1 MHKQNLYNVLVDKKR
16 ICIMEGFVM
25 KRKTISIGM
34 AVLLAVSLLS
44 GCGGTNTAETGNTG
58 SAEAVQETDNAKDT
72 QAGGEEAA
80 EPVTINF
87 QTWNPGEGAAID
99 EVIAA
104 FEAKYPNIKVN
115 HVYMPYTD
123 HVEKLKIDLASGEGA
138 DVFGMQTGATIK
150 EFRDFEMDLTSFAE
164 ESWGSSWQDQYMDF
178 CMDLLNEDGHYY
190 GLPLG
195 LTYAGF
201 TWADVNMLK
210 EYGLEVPSSYDD
222 LKECAKVLRDN
233 GQYPLTI
240 GAKDAWINIDTWM
253 SMANDINAEKLYSA
267 IEGETPFTDPEL
279 VESLALW
286 QSCFTEGIFQD
297 GALGV
302 GVYNDT
308 SDLFEKEGSIPMIQN
323 GSWAAGFY
331 VSGDPD
337 QDRVFNSEGV
347 DHDIF
352 LIDWNNDGKVCPVTA
367 SVDVCLCMNKNTKNP
382 EAAWTFIDFM
392 LHEGQDILINH
403 YFSYCPSRKDLDLNV
418 QGMNQD
424 GLDNLAYIVEQ
435 AENNLG
441 GYREMAYADLKQV
454 ISDQLTVLALGD
466 ATPEEAAATIEA
478 ASQAQAR

>member
-1 MHKQNLYNVLVDKKR
+1 MKK
-16 ICIMEGFVM
+16 
-25 KRKTISIGM
+25 KTVTMGL
-34 AVLLAVSLLS
+34 ALLLTVSLLA
-44 GCGGTNTAETGNTG
+44 GCGGKGAPESKDTG
-58 SAEAVQETDNAKDT
+58 SASDSGAAQESGTAAEDT
-72 QAGGEEAA
+72 SGSKEAA
-80 EPVTINF
+80 ESGEQVTINF
-87 QTWNPGEGAAID
+87 QTWNPGQGAPID

-115 HVYMPYTD
+115 HVFMPYTD
-123 HVEKLKIDLASGEGA
+123 HVEKLKIDMASGEGA

-150 EFRDFEMDLTSFAE
+150 EFRDFEVDLTPLAE
-164 ESWGSSWQDQYMDF
+164 EAWGAGWQDQFIDF
-178 CMDLLNEDGHYY
+178 CMDLLNEDGKYY

-201 TWADVNMLK
+201 TWADVRMLK
-210 EYGLEVPSSYDD
+210 EYGLEIPKSYDD
-222 LKECAKVLRDN
+222 LKKCADTLRAN

-253 SMANDINAEKLYSA
+253 SMANDINSEKLYSA
-267 IEGETPFTDPEL
+267 IEGETPFTDPDL
-279 VESLALW
+279 VESFRIW

-308 SDLFEKEGSIPMIQN
+308 VDLFEKEGSIPMIQN
-323 GSWAAGFY
+323 GSWSSGFY
-331 VSGDPD
+331 VDNDPD
-337 QDRVFNSEGV
+337 HEKVFNSEGA

-352 LIDWNNDGKVCPVTA
+352 LIDWNNDGKPCPVSA
-367 SVDVCLCMNKNTKNP
+367 SVDVCLCINKNSKNQ
-382 EAAWTFIDFM
+382 EAAWTFVDFM
-392 LHEGQDILINH
+392 LHEGQDILINK
-403 YFSYCPSRKDLDLNV
+403 YLQYSPSRKDMEFSVAGISEDGQANLD
-418 QGMNQD
+418 
-424 GLDNLAYIVEQ
+424 YIVEQ
-435 AENNLG
+435 SENNIG

>member
-1 MHKQNLYNVLVDKKR
+1 
-16 ICIMEGFVM
+16 M
-25 KRKTISIGM
+25 KRRLGCMVLAILM
-34 AVLLAVSLLS
+34 AASLTA
-44 GCGGTNTAETGNTG
+44 GCGNSPAQTGGSAGSEAPEQGTGKNTAQSEGT
-58 SAEAVQETDNAKDT
+58 QE
-72 QAGGEEAA
+72 Q
-80 EPVTINF
+80 VTINF

-104 FEAKYPNIKVN
+104 FEEKYSNIKVN

-123 HVEKLKIDLASGEGA
+123 HVEKLKINLASGEGA

-150 EFRDFEMDLTSFAE
+150 EFRDFEMDLTPYAE
-164 ESWGSSWQDQYMDF
+164 NSWGSDWQSQYMDF

-210 EYGLEVPSSYDD
+210 EYGLEVPGSYDA
-222 LKECAKVLRDN
+222 LKECARVLREN

-253 SMANDINAEKLYSA
+253 SMANDINSEKLYSA
-267 IEGETPFTDPEL
+267 IEGKTPFTDPDL
-279 VESLALW
+279 VESFRIW

-337 QDRVFNSEGV
+337 QDKVFNSEGA

-367 SVDVCLCMNKNTKNP
+367 SVDVCLCMNKNTKNAD
-382 EAAWTFIDFM
+382 AAWTFIDFM

-403 YFSYCPSRKDLDLNV
+403 YFSYCPSRKDLDLKV

-424 GLDNLAYIVEQ
+424 GLDNLAYILEQ

-441 GYREMAYADLKQV
+441 GYREMAYADLKQI
-454 ISDQLTVLALGD
+454 ISDQLTVLALGE

-478 ASQAQAR
+478 ASQTQSR

>member
-1 MHKQNLYNVLVDKKR
+1 
-16 ICIMEGFVM
+16 M
-25 KRKTISIGM
+25 KRRLGCMGLAILM
-34 AVLLAVSLLS
+34 AASLTA
-44 GCGGTNTAETGNTG
+44 GCGSSTAQTGGGAG
-58 SAEAVQETDNAKDT
+58 S
-72 QAGGEEAA
+72 EAA
-80 EPVTINF
+80 EQGTGKDTAQSEGTQEQVTINF

-104 FEAKYPNIKVN
+104 FEEKYPDIKVN

-150 EFRDFEMDLTSFAE
+150 EFRDFEMDLTPYAE
-164 ESWGSSWQDQYMDF
+164 NSWGAGWQSQYMDF

-210 EYGLEVPSSYDD
+210 EYGLEVPGSYDD
-222 LKECAKVLRDN
+222 LKECARVLREN

-253 SMANDINAEKLYSA
+253 SMANDINSEKLYSA
-267 IEGETPFTDPEL
+267 IEGKTPFTDPDL
-279 VESLALW
+279 VESFRIW

-323 GSWAAGFY
+323 GSWAAGSY

-337 QDRVFNSEGV
+337 QDKVFNSEGA

-367 SVDVCLCMNKNTKNP
+367 SVDVCLCMNKNTKNAD
-382 EAAWTFIDFM
+382 AAWTFIDFM

-403 YFSYCPSRKDLDLNV
+403 YFSYCPSRKDLDLKV

-435 AENNLG
+435 SENNLG

-454 ISDQLTVLALGD
+454 ISDQLTVLALGE

-478 ASQAQAR
+478 ASQTQSR

>member
-1 MHKQNLYNVLVDKKR
+1 
-16 ICIMEGFVM
+16 
-25 KRKTISIGM
+25 
-34 AVLLAVSLLS
+34 
-44 GCGGTNTAETGNTG
+44 
-58 SAEAVQETDNAKDT
+58 
-72 QAGGEEAA
+72 
-80 EPVTINF
+80 
-87 QTWNPGEGAAID
+87 
-99 EVIAA
+99 
-104 FEAKYPNIKVN
+104 
-115 HVYMPYTD
+115 
-123 HVEKLKIDLASGEGA
+123 
-138 DVFGMQTGATIK
+138 
-150 EFRDFEMDLTSFAE
+150 
-164 ESWGSSWQDQYMDF
+164 
-178 CMDLLNEDGHYY
+178 
-190 GLPLG
+190 
-195 LTYAGF
+195 
-201 TWADVNMLK
+201 
-210 EYGLEVPSSYDD
+210 
-222 LKECAKVLRDN
+222 
-233 GQYPLTI
+233 
-240 GAKDAWINIDTWM
+240 
-253 SMANDINAEKLYSA
+253 MANDINAEKLYSA

-337 QDRVFNSEGV
+337 QDRVFNSEGA

-352 LIDWNNDGKVCPVTA
+352 LIDWNNDGQVCPVTA

>member
-1 MHKQNLYNVLVDKKR
+1 
-16 ICIMEGFVM
+16 M
-25 KRKTISIGM
+25 KRRLGCLGLAILM
-34 AVLLAVSLLS
+34 AASLMA
-44 GCGGTNTAETGNTG
+44 GCGSSAAQTGESAGSEAPEQSQSTG
-58 SAEAVQETDNAKDT
+58 KDT
-72 QAGGEEAA
+72 AQSDGTQEQ
-80 EPVTINF
+80 VTINF

-104 FEAKYPNIKVN
+104 FEEKYPNIKVN

-150 EFRDFEMDLTSFAE
+150 EFRDFEMDLTPYAE
-164 ESWGSSWQDQYMDF
+164 NSWGADWQSQYMDF

-210 EYGLEVPSSYDD
+210 EYGLEVPGSYDD
-222 LKECAKVLRDN
+222 LKECARVLREN

-253 SMANDINAEKLYSA
+253 SMANDINSEKLYSA
-267 IEGETPFTDPEL
+267 IEGKTPFTDPDL
-279 VESLALW
+279 VESFRIW

-308 SDLFEKEGSIPMIQN
+308 TDLFEKEGSIPMIQN

-337 QDRVFNSEGV
+337 QDKVFNSEGA

-352 LIDWNNDGKVCPVTA
+352 LIDWDNDGKVCPVTA
-367 SVDVCLCMNKNTKNP
+367 SVDVCLCMNKNTKNAD
-382 EAAWTFIDFM
+382 AAWTFIDFM

-454 ISDQLTVLALGD
+454 ISDQLTVLALGE

-478 ASQAQAR
+478 ASQTQSR

>member
-1 MHKQNLYNVLVDKKR
+1 
-16 ICIMEGFVM
+16 M
-25 KRKTISIGM
+25 KRRLGCLGLAILM
-34 AVLLAVSLLS
+34 AASLTA
-44 GCGGTNTAETGNTG
+44 GCGSSAAQTGG
-58 SAEAVQETDNAKDT
+58 SAGSEAPEQSQSTGKDT
-72 QAGGEEAA
+72 AQSDGTQEQ
-80 EPVTINF
+80 VTINF

-104 FEAKYPNIKVN
+104 FEEKYPNIKVN

-150 EFRDFEMDLTSFAE
+150 EFRDFEMDLTPYAE
-164 ESWGSSWQDQYMDF
+164 NSWGADWQSQYMDF

-210 EYGLEVPSSYDD
+210 EYGLEVPGSYDD
-222 LKECAKVLRDN
+222 LKECARVLREN

-253 SMANDINAEKLYSA
+253 SMANDINSEKLYSA
-267 IEGETPFTDPEL
+267 IEGKTPFTDPDL
-279 VESLALW
+279 VESFRIW

-337 QDRVFNSEGV
+337 QDKVFNSEGA

-367 SVDVCLCMNKNTKNP
+367 SVDVCLCMNKNTKN
-382 EAAWTFIDFM
+382 ADSAWTFIDFM

-454 ISDQLTVLALGD
+454 ISDQLTVLALGE

-478 ASQAQAR
+478 ASQTQSR

>member
-1 MHKQNLYNVLVDKKR
+1 MHKQSLYNVLVDKKR

-44 GCGGTNTAETGNTG
+44 GCGGTSTAETGNTG
-58 SAEAVQETDNAKDT
+58 SAEAGQETDNAKDT
-72 QAGGEEAA
+72 QAGGEEAG

-286 QSCFTEGIFQD
+286 QSCFTE
-297 GALGV
+297 
-302 GVYNDT
+302 
-308 SDLFEKEGSIPMIQN
+308 
-323 GSWAAGFY
+323 
-331 VSGDPD
+331 
-337 QDRVFNSEGV
+337 
-347 DHDIF
+347 
-352 LIDWNNDGKVCPVTA
+352 
-367 SVDVCLCMNKNTKNP
+367 
-382 EAAWTFIDFM
+382 
-392 LHEGQDILINH
+392 
-403 YFSYCPSRKDLDLNV
+403 
-418 QGMNQD
+418 
-424 GLDNLAYIVEQ
+424 
-435 AENNLG
+435 
-441 GYREMAYADLKQV
+441 
-454 ISDQLTVLALGD
+454 
-466 ATPEEAAATIEA
+466 
-478 ASQAQAR
+478 